1 MWKFKMYLRDDKE
14 EQWINT
20 MSQKGWHLK
29 KFFTFFYKFEQ
40 GTPGQYIY
48 RNEMLDNKNS
58 AEYIHFLEESNIEVV
73 HRCFNWI
80 YVRKP
85 AIEGPFELYS
95 DSTSK
100 LVYINRLLSVF
111 TLLTILN
118 FICAIINV
126 ELFFNEGSQV
136 NGTVSLL
143 NIFVVIL
150 FSVPLSS
157 YYKRRKS
164 LKNELL

>member
-20 MSQKGWHLK
+20 MSQQGWHLR
-29 KFFTFFYKFEQ
+29 KFFTCFYKFEQ

-48 RNEMLDNKNS
+48 RNEMLDSKNS
-58 AEYIHFLEESNIEVV
+58 TEYIRFLEESNIEIV

-95 DSTSK
+95 DPTSK
-100 LVYINRLLSVF
+100 LVYINRLLFVY
-111 TLLTILN
+111 TLVIILN
-118 FICAIINV
+118 FISSMINV
-126 ELFFNEGSQV
+126 ELFFNEGRQI

-143 NIFVVIL
+143 NIFVVLL
-150 FSVPLSS
+150 FTVPLSA
-157 YYKRRKS
+157 YYTRRKL